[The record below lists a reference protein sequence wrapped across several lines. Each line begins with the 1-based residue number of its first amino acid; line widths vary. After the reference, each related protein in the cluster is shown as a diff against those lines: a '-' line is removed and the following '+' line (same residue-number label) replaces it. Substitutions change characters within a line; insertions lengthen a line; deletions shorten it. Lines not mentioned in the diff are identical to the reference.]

1 MAKIERVTYF
11 LANIDDRP
19 GTLLRIMRDL
29 KGKNINLAGLWGFAT
44 YEGKAQLYVV
54 PKSPDK
60 LRNEWKASGLLAEE
74 GVGFLLKG
82 ADRAGALLTTLEALA
97 NAGVNMRAID
107 AVAVSGQ
114 FGSFIW
120 VHAADEKK
128 AAAALGLKK

>member
-11 LANIDDRP
+11 LANLDDRP
-19 GTLLRIMRDL
+19 GTLLKIMRDL
-29 KGKNINLAGLWGFAT
+29 KGKNINLAGLWGFST

-54 PKSPDK
+54 PKNPDK
-60 LRNEWKASGLLAEE
+60 LRNEWKAAGLLAEE
-74 GVGFLLKG
+74 GIGFFVKG
-82 ADRAGALLTTLEALA
+82 ADRTGAMLSTLEALA
-97 NAGVNMRAID
+97 NAGINIRAID
-107 AVAVSGQ
+107 AIAVAGQ

>member
-11 LANIDDRP
+11 LANLDDRP
-19 GTLLRIMRDL
+19 GTLLKIMRDL
-29 KGKNINLAGLWGFAT
+29 KGKNITLAGLWGFAT

-54 PKSPDK
+54 PKKPDK
-60 LRNEWKASGLLAEE
+60 LRSEWKAAGLLAEE
-74 GVGFLLKG
+74 GIGFFVKG
-82 ADRAGALLTTLEALA
+82 ADRTGALLSALEALA
-97 NAGVNMRAID
+97 NAGINIRAID
-107 AVAVSGQ
+107 AIAVSGQ